1 MLHNLYEKNIKL
13 IQYSFFGGLGVLSD
27 ISIYSFLI
35 YLNINYQFANASGYL
50 VGTIIS
56 FFLNR
61 HYTFKLKD
69 KILSRILKFFSVAFA
84 GYLVSVLLLYIFI
97 ENLMIDEIISK
108 LLTLFFV
115 LIIQFTLNKKF
126 TFKESK

>member
-1 MLHNLYEKNIKL
+1 VGSDLVVRDASCLVCHRL
-13 IQYSFFGGLGVLSD
+13 FGGEDNSCD
-27 ISIYSFLI
+27 
-35 YLNINYQFANASGYL
+35 L
-50 VGTIIS
+50 VVCS
-56 FFLNR
+56 W
-61 HYTFKLKD
+61 LKD